1 MRVQLVTINTNV
13 RVFCYLAGVYCSAR
27 WCGGKGE
34 RCKIWGAIKG
44 RGGEASENSGAESD
58 HKIEDKVVIGPNKVR
73 ARKWTA
79 ALIKLRE
86 KFRGA
91 IIAFRVRACKVS
103 ADRISCAGHFYERT
117 LHQPRVNRTLSF
129 HRPLSF
135 IIALPKVFYAMR
147 SALFL
152 SPLAAFS
159 TFGAS
164 DMRI

>member
-1 MRVQLVTINTNV
+1 MCVSFVIWPAFIAVRAGAVWERRKVQL
-13 RVFCYLAGVYCSAR
+13 RA
-27 WCGGKGE
+27 K
-34 RCKIWGAIKG
+34 
-44 RGGEASENSGAESD
+44 GGEASENSGAESD

-117 LHQPRVNRTLSF
+117 LHHPRVNRTLSF

-135 IIALPKVFYAMR
+135 ISFAKSILCNAVC
-147 SALFL
+147 SFL
-152 SPLAAFS
+152 SPLAAFA